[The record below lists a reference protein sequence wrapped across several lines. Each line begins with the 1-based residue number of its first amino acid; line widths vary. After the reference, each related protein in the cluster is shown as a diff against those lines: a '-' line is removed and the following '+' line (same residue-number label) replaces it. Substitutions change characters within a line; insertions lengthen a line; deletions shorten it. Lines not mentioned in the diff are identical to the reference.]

1 MSELLD
7 KLQETIVSFD
17 KISLDDQND
26 LFIFLPIF
34 PKEVL
39 EELLRLFLKNPK
51 LIKIFSDDFKA
62 RLEILVN
69 GRDKWD
75 KLIAQE
81 EDLLNQAEQSEQEE
95 DYAI

>member
-7 KLQETIVSFD
+7 KLQETITSSD

>member
-7 KLQETIVSFD
+7 KLQETITSSD

-51 LIKIFSDDFKA
+51 LIKIISDDFKA

-81 EDLLNQAEQSEQEE
+81 EDLLNQAEQEEQEE
-95 DYAI
+95 NYAI

>member
-95 DYAI
+95 NYAI

>member
-7 KLQETIVSFD
+7 KLQEIITSSD
-17 KISLDDQND
+17 KISIDDQND

-39 EELLRLFLKNPK
+39 GELLRLFLKNPK

-95 DYAI
+95 NYAI

>member
-7 KLQETIVSFD
+7 KLQETITSSD

-95 DYAI
+95 NYAI

>member
-7 KLQETIVSFD
+7 KLQATISSSD

-34 PKEVL
+34 PKEIL

-81 EDLLNQAEQSEQEE
+81 EDLLNQEEQEE
-95 DYAI
+95 NYAI

>member
-7 KLQETIVSFD
+7 KLQETITSSD

-81 EDLLNQAEQSEQEE
+81 EDLLNQAEQEEQEE
-95 DYAI
+95 NYAI